1 MNENIF
7 DSFEIIDRTAST
19 TEGGAVQTFGN
30 IFDLS
35 RLLFNY
41 SGYDTQE
48 TAKTMLLC

>member
-7 DSFEIIDRTAST
+7 DSFEIIKHTASI
-19 TEGGAVQTFGN
+19 TESSDSNTFGN